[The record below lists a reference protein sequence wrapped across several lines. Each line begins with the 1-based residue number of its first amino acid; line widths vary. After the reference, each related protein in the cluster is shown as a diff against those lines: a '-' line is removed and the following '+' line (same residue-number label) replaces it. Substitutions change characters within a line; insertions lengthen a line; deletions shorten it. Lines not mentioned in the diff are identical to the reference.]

1 MKGKAAADDEAAS
14 ESDNTESKSVAES
27 VEETVNFKKKR
38 SVESNKSNENLSDY
52 LEDYFDVIASCQGI
66 LIEEESSFFFLIF
79 IILFSRWWW
88 SIYCKYISS
97 IAFIQRLSRLL

>member
-66 LIEEESSFFFLIF
+66 LIEEKSPFFF
-79 IILFSRWWW
+79 
-88 SIYCKYISS
+88 
-97 IAFIQRLSRLL
+97 